1 MNSKTKYWLTLA
13 FFVSVAALLYLI
25 REALLPFIFSGLF
38 VYLLAPVVDFLAR
51 QTFLG
56 RPVSRGLAVILAYI
70 YVFLL
75 IGVLAI
81 IVLPPLYQELI
92 RIGKDLPHQLEHMR
106 TVTLPAF
113 VQQMEFYNAKYQLHL
128 DVRNYLD
135 QGLENI
141 LKAGEKQIE
150 SIAHHMQTLV
160 KLLFSALSTFL
171 VIFIV
176 TAFILVDLPKIKQ
189 GILQLIPLRYR
200 AEVLDLIHAIDRDL
214 SGTIR
219 GQLLICL
226 INGTLTTLGL
236 LMLKV
241 KFAITIGLVAGIFS
255 LIPVFGAVI
264 STIPAVIIALTQSL
278 WTALAVIGVII
289 IIHLIEA
296 NFLNPKI
303 LGHTVELHPS
313 VVVFSIIVGEH
324 FFGVMGLLFGVPV
337 MAILRSIL
345 RYVYS
350 HYFIEEA
357 IAPISAEDREAVT

>member
-1 MNSKTKYWLTLA
+1 MNPKTKYWLTLA
-13 FFVSVAALLYLI
+13 FFVGIAALLYLI
-25 REALLPFIFSGLF
+25 HEVLLPFIFSGLF
-38 VYLLAPVVDFLAR
+38 VYLLAPMVDFLAR

-70 YVFLL
+70 YVFFL
-75 IGVLAI
+75 IGILGI
-81 IVLPPLYQELI
+81 IVFPPLYQEVV
-92 RIGKDLPHQLEHMR
+92 RIGKDLPNQLEHLR

-128 DVRNYLD
+128 DVRNYIN
-135 QGLENI
+135 QGLGTM

-150 SIAHHMQTLV
+150 SVAIHMQTLL

-176 TAFILVDLPKIKQ
+176 TAFVLVDLPQIKQ
-189 GILQLIPLRYR
+189 GLLKLVPPRYR
-200 AEVLDLIHAIDRDL
+200 SGTLDLIHAIDRDL

-219 GQLLICL
+219 GQLLICV

-241 KFAITIGLVAGIFS
+241 KFAMTIGLVAGVFS

-264 STIPAVIIALTQSL
+264 STVPAVIIALTQSL

-313 VVVFSIIVGEH
+313 VIVFSIVVGEH
-324 FFGVMGLLFGVPV
+324 FFGAVGLLFGVPV
-337 MAILRSIL
+337 AAILRSVL
-345 RYVYS
+345 RYIYG
-350 HYFIEEA
+350 HYFAEEDVPA
-357 IAPISAEDREAVT
+357 AVSEEGVV